1 MSCDI
6 ADWLRVPAALSGARR
21 AEPKEP
27 NDVLPLRLAALSVL
41 LLEGLLLAVLLFCD
55 ENPLLNEPELLAGRV
70 SAYAPFMASVID
82 KSSAI
87 VVRRDFFI
95 APTSKLND

>member
-1 MSCDI
+1 M
-6 ADWLRVPAALSGARR
+6 ADWLREPAALSGARR

-27 NDVLPLRLAALSVL
+27 KDVLPLRPAALSVLL

-70 SAYAPFMASVID
+70 SAWAPFMASVID
-82 KSSAI
+82 NTSASA
-87 VVRRDFFI
+87 VRKDFFI
-95 APTSKLND
+95 APTSQVE

>member
-1 MSCDI
+1 M
-6 ADWLRVPAALSGARR
+6 
-21 AEPKEP
+21 
-27 NDVLPLRLAALSVL
+27 LPLRLAALSGLLLVDVL
-41 LLEGLLLAVLLFCD
+41 LLAGLLFCD

-82 KSSAI
+82 RTSAI

-95 APTSKLND
+95 SPTSLVE

>member
-1 MSCDI
+1 
-6 ADWLRVPAALSGARR
+6 
-21 AEPKEP
+21 
-27 NDVLPLRLAALSVL
+27 
-41 LLEGLLLAVLLFCD
+41 VLLFCD